1 MSADTYVDH
10 DTCAGCDSRCCKRH
24 AAALFPRDIKGPMYR
39 GLVELLSAEMYQID
53 WYYKNPMMSFE
64 KLR

>member
-1 MSADTYVDH
+1 M
-10 DTCAGCDSRCCKRH
+10 
-24 AAALFPRDIKGPMYR
+24 L